1 MSCGVAMFSR
11 PCEETQAKHDW
22 SLLYW
27 VWDKQRVMASIKARR
42 VFFFIFWLT
51 ETPIAEIMNKY
62 IYI

>member
-1 MSCGVAMFSR
+1 MFSR

-42 VFFFIFWLT
+42 VFFFPFL
-51 ETPIAEIMNKY
+51 AD
-62 IYI
+62 